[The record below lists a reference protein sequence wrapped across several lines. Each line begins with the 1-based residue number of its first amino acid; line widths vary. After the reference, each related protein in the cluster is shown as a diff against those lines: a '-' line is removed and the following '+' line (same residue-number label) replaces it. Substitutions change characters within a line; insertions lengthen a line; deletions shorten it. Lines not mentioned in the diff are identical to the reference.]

1 MRHGCQVLY
10 GCFKV
15 RVLPDYGEI
24 VIFLYGIQ
32 SVKLENLL
40 DSLEKT
46 SNTVR
51 WREYGTAGA
60 PQRKVS
66 QKMGFRLC
74 LQVRILS

>member
-10 GCFKV
+10 GCLKV

-32 SVKLENLL
+32 SIKLENLL
-40 DSLEKT
+40 DSLERQAT
-46 SNTVR
+46 QSGGVMVNAWTVG
-51 WREYGTAGA
+51 WISPLIKE
-60 PQRKVS
+60 VS
-66 QKMGFRLC
+66 QT